1 MNNSVSENKY
11 YLEYGLEKDPF
22 PEDVI
27 DKNIYLTPEI
37 NRRLKE
43 TKQHI
48 KASEKA
54 LLISSVSGA
63 GKSLLAQKLIILKEQ
78 DWRISLTSAHSGSE
92 PESIAHSIIQQLLPD
107 REIVASQSI
116 SMMHKFLEESYQ
128 DGILPVVVIDDAHKL
143 SFSTLQFLLQ
153 LADLRYNDAFF
164 RFVFFANES
173 ITETISKP
181 GLKELAE
188 GTIDTLSMPCF
199 TKDQIG
205 AYLKYRFSSCGDN
218 IEIPFSESE
227 IEYIHKAS
235 GGLPGGVNILA
246 RQLMQAN
253 LNKDTGGKSYGGITF
268 ILILLLVSFTG
279 YQYYENGILKEAR
292 QPISDEIQEKSV
304 EATNTENLL
313 TTVEEDQSSAI
324 QQDDAQGR
332 ASIIYEPLSLQ
343 LSYVLNMEP
352 KETVES
358 TEEL

>member
-1 MNNSVSENKY
+1 MGKSISEDKY

-43 TKQHI
+43 AKQHI

-54 LLISSVSGA
+54 LLISSAPGS
-63 GKSLLAQKLIILKEQ
+63 GKSLLAQKLLILKEK
-78 DWRISLTSAHSGSE
+78 DWQVSLTTAHSDSE
-92 PESIAHSIIQQLLPD
+92 PEVIAQSIIQQLLPD
-107 REIVASQSI
+107 KEIGIPQAT
-116 SMMHKFLEESYQ
+116 SMLHKYLEQSYQ
-128 DGILPVVVIDDAHKL
+128 EKLLPVIVIDDAHKL
-143 SFSTLQFLLQ
+143 SFDTLQFLLQ

-188 GTIDTLSMPCF
+188 GTIETLSMPCF

-227 IEYIHKAS
+227 IEYLHKAS

-246 RQLMQAN
+246 RQLLQAN
-253 LNKDTGGKSYGGITF
+253 LNNDTESKSYGGITL

-279 YQYYENGILKEAR
+279 YQYYENGVLKDAR
-292 QPISDEIQEKSV
+292 ISLLDELQEKSAEV
-304 EATNTENLL
+304 ESTRKGL
-313 TTVEEDQSSAI
+313 TIVEEKQFSTKR
-324 QQDDAQGR
+324 QDDVR
-332 ASIIYEPLSLQ
+332 NKTSIIYEPLSLQ
-343 LSYVLNMEP
+343 LSDMLIMQSTE
-352 KETVES
+352 KVES
-358 TEEL
+358 AEEH